1 VSRRPVI
8 AQQQPASAVLFFHT
22 VLAMKLLT
30 KLPYPKD
37 WIAELGDRM
46 ELINDPDARAAQLR
60 ELAYGCYSNH
70 QVTYD
75 QMADMLELIDAARW
89 WAFNEQ
95 EEAWALDLFQ
105 DCKKVDD
112 GEWGVR
118 LE

>member
-95 EEAWALDLFQ
+95 EEACAL
-105 DCKKVDD
+105 
-112 GEWGVR
+112 GV
-118 LE
+118 LSVEGFEEKQGIGMK